1 MNQMKFEKF
10 KNWLENKGAIVLPPT
25 NQWEV
30 VRFKT
35 INGVSVV
42 YTNKHGRL
50 TFTGES
56 DKAYEAYKNNKNWKA
71 VDRKRNVLKQKK
83 AQIATR
89 DGKKC
94 FSCLK
99 KLGFDE
105 LTIEHLLSFSHGGSD
120 NLNNLCLLCEPC
132 NKEFGNLPITKK
144 IELIIAKRNSHIGLM
159 NKVRNML

>member
-1 MNQMKFEKF
+1 MDKFEKF
-10 KNWLENKGAIVLPPT
+10 KNWLEKKGAIVLPPT

-35 INGVSVV
+35 INGISVV
-42 YTNKHGRL
+42 YTNKHGNL

-56 DKAYEAYKNNKNWKA
+56 DKAYSAYQNNKAWKS
-71 VDRKRNVLKQKK
+71 VDRKRSALKQKK
-83 AQIATR
+83 AKIATR

-99 KLGFDE
+99 KLGFDD

-120 NLNNLCLLCEPC
+120 NLNNLCLLCKPC
-132 NKEFGNLPITKK
+132 NEEFGNLPIAKK

>member
-1 MNQMKFEKF
+1 MDKFEKF
-10 KNWLENKGAIVLPPT
+10 KNWLEKKGAIVLPPT

-42 YTNKHGRL
+42 YTNKHGHL

-56 DKAYEAYKNNKNWKA
+56 DKAYEAYRNNRNWKA

-83 AQIATR
+83 AKIATR

-94 FSCLK
+94 FACIK
-99 KLGFDE
+99 KLGFDD

-120 NLNNLCLLCEPC
+120 NINNLCLLCKPC
-132 NKEFGNLPITKK
+132 NEEFGNLPITKK
-144 IELIIAKRNSHIGLM
+144 IELIVAKRNSHIGLM